1 MIPILVKDH
10 NLSSIWKYITGSMVG
25 PRLGNG
31 STFHL
36 QTTTTSS
43 IQKKNYNLIKGL
55 GSSSVV

>member
-10 NLSSIWKYITGSMVG
+10 NLSSIWKYIIGSMVG